1 MDTNTIR
8 NESGMNKTCTVCWKL
23 KAAHEVAD
31 LNGEDICT
39 RCAAKYIKYHHNKK
53 LKICTECG
61 NKLSLVETGSHIL
74 WTCTQCPVEFNDIH
88 ELTKDW
94 VNKLG
99 EW

>member
-39 RCAAKYIKYHHNKK
+39 RCAAKYIKYHHPPGTLHYTKN
-53 LKICTECG
+53 I
-61 NKLSLVETGSHIL
+61 LVLIVLYYMSST
-74 WTCTQCPVEFNDIH
+74 
-88 ELTKDW
+88 
-94 VNKLG
+94 
-99 EW
+99 